1 MSVSLVA
8 PPEAPPHPPLSSTE
22 YYPPT
27 EYYKCVPILK
37 LVLEGLYDEESN
49 LSKLRGCQPVLQ
61 KIWRD
66 VREYYKPA
74 IISKVKVDV
83 PKSTGNQNVHI
94 YIDFY

>member
-1 MSVSLVA
+1 MNVSLVA
-8 PPEAPPHPPLSSTE
+8 PPEAPPPPPLSS
-22 YYPPT
+22 PVVPVVPT
-27 EYYKCVPILK
+27 AYYKWVPILK
-37 LVLEGLYDEESN
+37 LVLDGLYDEESS
-49 LSKLRGCQPVLQ
+49 LSKIRGCQPVLY

-94 YIDFY
+94 